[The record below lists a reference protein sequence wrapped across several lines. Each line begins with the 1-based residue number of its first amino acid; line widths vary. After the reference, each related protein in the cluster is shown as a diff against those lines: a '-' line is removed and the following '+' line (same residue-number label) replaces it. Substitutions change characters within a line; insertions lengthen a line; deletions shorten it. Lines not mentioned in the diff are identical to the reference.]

1 MLNKIKRIMAFY
13 TSPFIR
19 TILILGISLVIFLF
33 MMILLSNP
41 FSKYDHEH
49 QIRDICIT
57 PSLHDITFEVKKI
70 GNKETWYSKKEYLFR
85 DNNQDFSI
93 IKERNWPD
101 SANVII
107 EPTSNVGEGFQTSTS
122 ISALKDCNPHPLPIF
137 TDSGKGDFLLLGTTA
152 NGEDYFSKLLFS
164 FKNTLILS
172 IVALC
177 SFLLFGV
184 LLGVFLGYYK
194 NRFKKIYLVVNYFQ
208 KLIESVP
215 IIFWMIISYAFL
227 EKELDYLIN
236 YKAEIVFF
244 LFGFFSSTALS
255 KLLVNKFENFRKED
269 FIVALKLLGVRD
281 RRIIF
286 THIIKYYCRPI
297 IIMQVVYIIAQCF
310 FIDITLSVLKFKQ
323 DGTIGYMFNEFII
336 NSSGWGSLHIIILT
350 SFLYIILS
358 SLFYFAEYL
367 KSISSYE

>member
-1 MLNKIKRIMAFY
+1 MAFY

-19 TILILGISLVIFLF
+19 SVLVLGMLLATFLF
-33 MMILLSNP
+33 LMILLSNP
-41 FSKYDHEH
+41 FSKYDYDH

-57 PSLHDITFEVKKI
+57 PSLDDVTFEVKKV
-70 GNKETWYSKKEYLFR
+70 GNKEIWYSRKEYLFR
-85 DNNQDFSI
+85 DSNQDFSI
-93 IKERNWPD
+93 IQNENWPD
-101 SANVII
+101 TANVII
-107 EPTSNVGEGFQTSTS
+107 EPTSNVGEGFQKTTR
-122 ISALKDCNPHPLPIF
+122 ISSLKDCSPHPLPIF
-137 TDSGKGDFLLLGTTA
+137 TNSGAGDFLLLGTTA
-152 NGEDYFSKLLFS
+152 NGEDYFSKLIFS

-172 IVALC
+172 LVALT
-177 SFLLFGV
+177 SFLLFGI

-194 NRFKKIYLVVNYFQ
+194 NRFKKTYLIVNYFQ

-227 EKELDYLIN
+227 DKELDYLIN

-269 FIVALKLLGVRD
+269 FIVALKLLGIKD

-286 THIIKYYCRPI
+286 IHIIKYYCRPI

-310 FIDITLSVLKFKQ
+310 FIDITLSILKFKQ
-323 DGTIGYMFNEFII
+323 NGTIGYMFNEFII